1 MNRKPVELHLI
12 DGTKP
17 SQNISTIPETLKNR
31 VPRAD
36 WLDNPEKWN
45 RKKFVK
51 ETSDFLFEVYG
62 IGTDQDKHILAML
75 ADQIESYVDC
85 CKNIREQG
93 KLIAHNSNATI
104 GTNPYVQIRLNTV
117 KTIVQLMSELGLT
130 PRTRLAAQK
139 AQDTPAKRFKAGPK
153 G

>member
-12 DGTKP
+12 DGTRNTTNKP
-17 SQNISTIPETLKNR
+17 AIPEELKGR

-36 WLDNPEKWN
+36 WLDNPDKWN

-75 ADQIESYVDC
+75 ADQIEAYVDC

-93 KLIAHNSNATI
+93 QLMAHNSNATV

-117 KTIVQLMSELGLT
+117 KTIVQLMGELGLT
-130 PRTRLAAQK
+130 PRARLAVQK